1 MIRLTLFEMGK
12 IIRKTSFW
20 IGLIILAVI
29 NIFLLWY
36 VNLPEDMEPKL
47 SAYKAFQKDISGMS
61 ENEKIKYVKDMYEKM
76 EGIDFVNE
84 ITNLKSMGGVEKNI
98 GENKLKENPNLFQKY
113 SKMYKENNYLKYTD
127 TLDAEDKFVKE
138 VFREMNAVD
147 SYYEYLEKV
156 QKNKSDLNGIS
167 IFAENKK
174 NNFSG
179 RNIDKSALDYKK
191 MGDVKTK
198 FYPSKGVKGAM
209 ENHITDLLLIMA
221 VFLVAGGLIYEEK
234 EKKLF
239 YITRATAG
247 GRGKSIGAKI
257 LTSLIC
263 NVIIAL
269 LLVGENIIFYGFTV
283 GFGDVTRSIQ
293 SVYGYMESCLKI
305 NVWQYMVLSVITKA
319 MVMFAIS
326 TILIFVAVI
335 TKHVFAMYLAGGL
348 AALVGALA
356 YGFIPA
362 YSTWSWVKYLN
373 FVGILKTQNLYGA
386 YLNLNIAG
394 EPVSRTLLSL
404 ITLAVYII
412 IGTSAAV
419 ISFLKWTNMECAKT
433 SFMWHKR
440 KNITD
445 KLMGHECY
453 KIMIVNRGLMI
464 FLIFSILIGYKILTK
479 EYNVSPMEEYYKSM
493 MCKLDGDITQEKEKL
508 IKTEKARYDKIFA
521 QIKKVDEM
529 ENMGQIDSEKAN
541 TLRDNLYSE
550 VSFYQAFKRVLRQY
564 DNVKSGS
571 CKFIYDTGYLYI
583 LGVKEDGIM
592 DIFLLQ
598 TLAIIFLFY
607 NTMVME
613 RQKNMW
619 GLLSATA
626 KGKGK
631 IIREKVAICS
641 LFTVILSLLTVSL
654 RIIKIAQ
661 NYTLKNPGASVK
673 SIPEYSKMP
682 IGVPVAGWIALMIV
696 IQTMV
701 LLIIMAVVL
710 FISGKMRTPM
720 QVLFILVLIL
730 VVPLILMEMKI
741 NVAGKFSLYGVYS
754 ILKCG

>member
-1 MIRLTLFEMGK
+1 MIRLTLFETGK
-12 IIRKTSFW
+12 IIKKKSFW

-29 NIFLLWY
+29 NIFFLWD
-36 VNLPEDMEPKL
+36 VNLPKEMEPKL
-47 SAYKAFQKDISGMS
+47 SAYKAFQRDISGMS
-61 ENEKIKYVKDMYEKM
+61 EGEKSKYVKDMYEKM

-84 ITNLKSMGGVEKNI
+84 ITNLKSMGGMEKNI
-98 GENKLKENPNLFQKY
+98 GESKLKENPDLFQKY

-138 VFREMNAVD
+138 MHREMNAVN
-147 SYYEYLEKV
+147 SYHQYLEKV
-156 QKNKSDLNGIS
+156 KNNKSDLNEIS
-167 IFAENKK
+167 IFAENKR
-174 NNFSG
+174 NDFSNK
-179 RNIDKSALDYKK
+179 NIDKSALDYKK
-191 MGDVKTK
+191 MDGVKTK

-209 ENHITDLLLIMA
+209 ENNITDLILIMA

-257 LTSLIC
+257 FTSLIC
-263 NVIIAL
+263 SIIIAV
-269 LLVGENIIFYGFTV
+269 LLVGENIIFYGLTV

-305 NVWQYMVLSVITKA
+305 NVWQYMVLSVVTKA

-348 AALVGALA
+348 VALVAALA
-356 YGFIPA
+356 YGLIPA
-362 YSTWSWVKYLN
+362 YSTWSWAKYLN

-394 EPVSRTLLSL
+394 EPVSRTRLSL
-404 ITLAVYII
+404 IVLLVYII
-412 IGTSAAV
+412 IGTLAAV
-419 ISFLKWTNMECAKT
+419 IFFLKCNNMECVKT
-433 SFMWHKR
+433 GITLHKR
-440 KNITD
+440 KKVPEN
-445 KLMGHECY
+445 LMGHECY
-453 KIMIVNRGLMI
+453 KIMIVNSGLI
-464 FLIFSILIGYKILTK
+464 VFIIFSMLIGYKIFSK
-479 EYNVSPMEEYYKSM
+479 QYNVSPMEEYYKSI
-493 MCKLDGDITQEKEKL
+493 MCKLDGDITQEKEEL

-529 ENMGQIDSEKAN
+529 ENTGQIDSEKAN
-541 TLRDNLYSE
+541 ILRDNLYSE
-550 VSFYQAFKRVLRQY
+550 VSFYQAFKRVLKQY
-564 DNVKSGS
+564 DNVKSKKG
-571 CKFIYDTGYLYI
+571 KFVYDTGYLYI
-583 LGVKEDGIM
+583 LGIKDDGIL

-613 RQKNMW
+613 RQKYMW

-626 KGKGK
+626 KGKVK
-631 IIREKVAICS
+631 IIRDKVVICS
-641 LFTVILSLLTVSL
+641 LFTIILALLTVII

-661 NYTLKNPGASVK
+661 SYTLKNPGASVK

-682 IGVPVAGWIALMIV
+682 IGIPVAGWIALMILV
-696 IQTMV
+696 QTVV

-710 FISGKMRTPM
+710 FVSGKMKTPM

-741 NVAGKFSLYGVYS
+741 GVAGRFSLYGIYS
-754 ILKCG
+754 ILKG